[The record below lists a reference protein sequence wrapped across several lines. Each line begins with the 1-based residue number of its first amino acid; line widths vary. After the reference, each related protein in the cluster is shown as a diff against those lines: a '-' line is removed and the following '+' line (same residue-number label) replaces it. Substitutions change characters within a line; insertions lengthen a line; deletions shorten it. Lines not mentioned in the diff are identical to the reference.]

1 MFSEREYDHRKNW
14 FKDNLTAIPG
24 GVVGNCSACV
34 FRNAP
39 LYCAKMSCTY
49 FDNESDFIETV
60 YWRGAQTHANIATWT
75 ELRKWFDTTPPREI
89 MNISNEVLFATVS
102 AQKSR

>member
-1 MFSEREYDHRKNW
+1 MSGGGEYKYKKDWFAKN
-14 FKDNLTAIPG
+14 LVAVPC

-34 FRNAP
+34 FCDAP

-60 YWRGAQTHANIATWT
+60 YWRGAQTHANLAMWA